1 MWLHYAGWVGLIPL
15 SETVHKM
22 VHNQYLFVPTN
33 VVRGNYQA
41 FINAYYNYIDP
52 EVLDCIDNAELA
64 TKDYNGKQMKVFN
77 NHRIYVNAE
86 GSYTLPRKEET
97 QQFIKDHITEV
108 KTGLKV
114 MCRVVDK

>member
-1 MWLHYAGWVGLIPL
+1 M
-15 SETVHKM
+15 
-22 VHNQYLFVPTN
+22 
-33 VVRGNYQA
+33 
-41 FINAYYNYIDP
+41 
-52 EVLDCIDNAELA
+52 LDCIDNAEQA
-64 TKDYNGKQMKVFN
+64 TKDYNGKQMEVFN